1 MKYTVDGGCS
11 YAVVFRVVQLVF
23 VSVGLVIGNVTS
35 ARAQQS
41 VSKTYIEQISED
53 RYSVKARGVPLV
65 HTLQEL
71 VAVSRLSLLYDPSL
85 VRDTDTFCVV
95 ESVDVEAVLRCLLK
109 PTRLDFYR
117 LSSGTYVLREGVQ
130 ERPLYGQLAGMV
142 IDFDTG
148 EPLPYASVV
157 LADANTGTA
166 TNEAGLFT
174 LGTLLPGRHLITATY
189 IGYQAMSDSVFI
201 PAGGEARSYFY
212 LKPKAIVS
220 DPIVINGLQQ
230 RLPSRSIGAGEADVE
245 LFDDVGGN
253 FATDVTRSIN
263 QVLGIALRSPLAD
276 LHIQGGESS
285 EHQMQLDG
293 VPVFNPVALGRFLG
307 AFSPLSIGRLSVQKA
322 GFGARYGSQLSGV
335 IQAEHSLVAR
345 GDERL
350 TALSDPLSVN
360 IRGNST
366 LKFSPVVQ
374 GPVMVAVRS
383 ALWDVYRAGS
393 LNQVMQ
399 DWNAVDP
406 ALTAQFLTQPYG
418 GSVYTPRDQSPSI
431 AFSDVHLATRLQTGS
446 FSRLYVSGYRGSSAL
461 ATDLVADVRST
472 QTPAEPDHLLLTRD
486 RYAWN
491 NTNGQIR
498 YEWVAGPRLLAS
510 ARLRGS
516 RHTMSHDY
524 GLVDERAIG
533 VTGLE
538 VLEDSLNEGGL
549 SRDRNEISEVA
560 LGTTLDYSLS
570 ASDHIEV
577 GFEGIHRTN
586 AIRLNTP
593 FFQQTNA
600 LAESW
605 LLAGYTELRRSLGVN
620 LQVDLGL
627 RASYLPRQAT
637 PFLEPR
643 AALRYDVAGP
653 RGAVYAARLAAG
665 LYRQFVAEFDLSSV
679 GPTALSPSVR
689 FWYPVDETL
698 PLPKAYHL
706 AGEFLWAPVDAWKV
720 RFEAY
725 QKWQPVVL
733 TVNYPTLLGLGPVIP
748 DAARH
753 AHFIEPASGRA
764 HGAGIHVERQG
775 LRAWQSVSYSYSASY
790 RTFASRFGGREV
802 TSPWNEP
809 HRLSVANDWYLTS
822 DLLVRAR
829 WHGVWGRAWGFRR
842 AYYDWLNAH
851 AGARAFPP
859 FDLSQPDAADHRL
872 PAHMQIDLGLSYAR
886 SVGGTRIQVSADVI
900 NALDRANVVDWSLG
914 QVGETYERVARTM
927 PGVTPVFTIKMSY

>member
-1 MKYTVDGGCS
+1 MALSCLA
-11 YAVVFRVVQLVF
+11 AVGAAAPV
-23 VSVGLVIGNVTS
+23 
-35 ARAQQS
+35 RAQQV
-41 VSKTYIEQISED
+41 VSEAYIVQVDEG
-53 RYSVKARGVPLV
+53 RYTVKAQGVPLV
-65 HTLQEL
+65 YTLQEL
-71 VAVSRLSLLYDPSL
+71 VTVSQLSLLYDPAL
-85 VRDTDTFCVV
+85 VRDLDTFCVA
-95 ESVDVEAVLRCLLK
+95 EAVDVEAVLRCLLK
-109 PTRLDFYR
+109 PARLDFYR
-117 LSSGTYVLREGVQ
+117 LSSGTYVLREGVH

-142 IDFDTG
+142 VDIDTG

-157 LADANTGTA
+157 LADAKTGTA

-174 LGTLLPGRHLITATY
+174 FSTLLPGRHLITATY
-189 IGYQAMSDSVFI
+189 LGYQAMSDSVFV

-230 RLPSRSIGAGEADVE
+230 RLPSRTIGSGEANVA
-245 LFDDVGGN
+245 LFDDAGGN
-253 FATDVTRSIN
+253 FATDVTRAIN
-263 QVLGIALRSPLAD
+263 QVLGVTLRSPLAD

-307 AFSPLSIGRLSVQKA
+307 AFSPLSIGRLTVQKA

-335 IQAEHSLVAR
+335 VQAEHSLVGR
-345 GDERL
+345 REERL

-360 IRGNST
+360 VRGNGT
-366 LKFSPVVQ
+366 LRLSPVVQ
-374 GPVMVAVRS
+374 GPLMVAVRG

-393 LNQVMQ
+393 LNQLIR
-399 DWNAVDP
+399 DWNGVDP
-406 ALTAQFLTQPYG
+406 ALTAQFLRQPYG
-418 GSVYTPRDQSPSI
+418 GAAYTPREQTPEI
-431 AFSDVHLATRLQTGS
+431 AFSDIHLATRLQTGV
-446 FSRLYVSGYRGSSAL
+446 FGRLYVSGYRGSNTL

-472 QTPAEPDHLLLTRD
+472 LTPPDPAHLLLTRD
-486 RYAWN
+486 RYAWDN
-491 NTNGQIR
+491 SNGQIR
-498 YEWVAGPRLLAS
+498 YEWVGGSRLLAS
-510 ARLRGS
+510 VRLRGS

-533 VTGLE
+533 VAGLE
-538 VLEDSLNEGGL
+538 ALEDSLNEGGIA
-549 SRDRNEISEVA
+549 RDRNEISEVA

-570 ASDHIEV
+570 STDHIEV

-593 FFQQTNA
+593 FFQQTDA

-605 LLAGYTELRRSLGVN
+605 LWAGYAELRRSLGMN
-620 LQVDLGL
+620 LQMDLGL
-627 RASYLPRQAT
+627 RASYLPHQAT

-643 AALRYDVAGP
+643 AALRYDLSGSQ
-653 RGAVYAARLAAG
+653 GAVYAVRVAAG

-679 GPTALSPSVR
+679 GPTALAPSVR

-706 AGEFLWAPVDAWKV
+706 AGEFLWTPFDAWNV
-720 RFEAY
+720 RIEAY
-725 QKWQPVVL
+725 QKWQPVL
-733 TVNYPTLLGLGPVIP
+733 LAVNYPTLLGLGPQIP

-764 HGAGIHVERQG
+764 HGAGVRIEREG
-775 LRAWQSVSYSYSASY
+775 VRAWQSVSYSYSASY
-790 RTFASRFGGREV
+790 RTYASRFDGREV

-809 HRLSVANDWYLTS
+809 HRLTMASDWYLTS
-822 DLLVRAR
+822 ALLVRAR

-859 FDLSQPDAADHRL
+859 FDLSQPDDADHRL
-872 PAHMQIDLGLSYAR
+872 PTYVQLDLGMSYGQAL
-886 SVGGTRIQVSADVI
+886 GGVHLQVSVDVI
-900 NALDRANVVDWSLG
+900 NALDRRNVVDWSLS
-914 QVGETYERVARTM
+914 QVGETYERIARTM
-927 PGVTPVFTIKMSY
+927 PGLTPVFTIKVSY

>member
-1 MKYTVDGGCS
+1 MKCIGDIRWLTLGALRWFVVALMGMGAVSPAMGQQATHEGYIVRVDEGRYT
-11 YAVVFRVVQLVF
+11 
-23 VSVGLVIGNVTS
+23 
-35 ARAQQS
+35 AR
-41 VSKTYIEQISED
+41 
-53 RYSVKARGVPLV
+53 ARGVPLV

-71 VAVSRLSLLYDPSL
+71 VTVTRLSLLYDPSL
-85 VRDTDTFCVV
+85 VRDIDTFCVI
-95 ESVDVEAVLRCLLK
+95 ESVEAEAVLRCLLE

-117 LSSGTYVLREGVQ
+117 LSSGTYVLREAVH
-130 ERPLYGQLAGMV
+130 ERPQYGQLAGMV
-142 IDFDTG
+142 IDIDTG

-174 LGTLLPGRHLITATY
+174 FSALLPGRHLITATY
-189 IGYQAMSDSVFI
+189 LGYQSMSDSVFI

-212 LKPKAIVS
+212 LRPKTIVS

-230 RLPSRSIGAGEADVE
+230 RLPSRGMGSGEADAA
-245 LFDDVGGN
+245 LFDDVGSN

-276 LHIQGGESS
+276 LHIQGGEAS
-285 EHQMQLDG
+285 EHQLQLDG

-307 AFSPLSIGRLSVQKA
+307 AFSPLAIGRLSVQKA
-322 GFGARYGSQLSGV
+322 GFGARFGSQLSGV
-335 IQAEHSLVAR
+335 IQAEHSLVDR
-345 GDERL
+345 GEDHV
-350 TALSDPLSVN
+350 TVLSDPLSVN
-360 IRGNST
+360 IRGNAQLRLS
-366 LKFSPVVQ
+366 SVVK
-374 GPVMVAVRS
+374 GPVMVAARGG
-383 ALWDVYRAGS
+383 LWDVYRAAS
-393 LNQVMQ
+393 LRGVME

-406 ALTAQFLTQPYG
+406 AVTAQFLSQPYG
-418 GSVYTPRDQSPSI
+418 SAAYAPLEQTPSI
-431 AFSDVHLATRLQTGS
+431 NFYDVHVATRLQTGS
-446 FSRLYVSGYRGSSAL
+446 FSRLYVSGYRGLNAL
-461 ATDLVADVRST
+461 ATDLVATVRST
-472 QTPAEPDHLLLTRD
+472 LTPPAADHLLLSRD
-486 RYAWN
+486 RYDWDN
-491 NTNGQIR
+491 SNGQIR

-510 ARLRGS
+510 ARVRGS

-524 GLVDERAIG
+524 GLVDEREAG

-538 VLEDSLNEGGL
+538 TLRDSLIEGGL

-560 LGTTLDYSLS
+560 VGTNLDYSLS
-570 ASDHIEV
+570 ATDHLEV
-577 GFEGIHRTN
+577 GVEGIHRANT
-586 AIRLNTP
+586 IRLNTP

-605 LLAGYTELRRSLGVN
+605 LVAGYTEFRRSLGMN
-620 LQVDLGL
+620 FQMDLGL

-637 PFLEPR
+637 PYVEPR

-653 RGAVYAARLAAG
+653 RGAVYAARVAAG

-679 GPTALSPSVR
+679 GPTALAPSVR

-698 PLPKAYHL
+698 PLPRAYHL

-720 RFEAY
+720 RLEAY
-725 QKWQPVVL
+725 QKWQPVLL

-748 DAARH
+748 DAAQH
-753 AHFIEPASGRA
+753 AHFIEQASGRA
-764 HGAGIHVERQG
+764 HGAGVHVERQG
-775 LRAWQSVSYSYSASY
+775 QRAWQSVSYSYSASY
-790 RTFASRFGGREV
+790 RTYASRFDGREV

-822 DLLVRAR
+822 ALLVRVR
-829 WHGVWGRAWGFRR
+829 WQGVWGRAWGFRR

-872 PAHMQIDLGLSYAR
+872 PAHRQLDLGVSYAR
-886 SVGGTRIQVSADVI
+886 LIGGAHIQVSADVI
-900 NALDRANVVDWSLG
+900 NVLNRANVVDWSLG
-914 QVGETYERVARTM
+914 QAGETYERVARAM
-927 PGVTPVFTIKMSY
+927 PGITPVVTIKVSY

>member
-1 MKYTVDGGCS
+1 MKYTVDGDYS
-11 YAVVFRVVQLVF
+11 YTLVFRVVQLVF
-23 VSVGLVIGNVTS
+23 VVVGLAAQHVTS
-35 ARAQQS
+35 AHAQQS
-41 VSKTYIEQISED
+41 VSETYIEQISED
-53 RYSVKARGVPLV
+53 RYTVKARGVPLV
-65 HTLQEL
+65 YTLQEL

-130 ERPLYGQLAGMV
+130 ERPQYGQLAGIV

-174 LGTLLPGRHLITATY
+174 LSTLLPGRHVITATY
-189 IGYQAMSDSVFI
+189 VGYQAMSDSVFI

-212 LKPKAIVS
+212 LKPKTIVS

-230 RLPSRSIGAGEADVE
+230 RLPSRAMGSGEADISV
-245 LFDDVGGN
+245 FDDAGGN

-335 IQAEHSLVAR
+335 IQAEHSLVGR
-345 GDERL
+345 SDEHL
-350 TALSDPLSVN
+350 TFLSDPLSVN
-360 IRGNST
+360 VRGNGT
-366 LKFSPVVQ
+366 LRLSRVVQ
-374 GPVMVAVRS
+374 GPLMVAARG

-393 LNQVMQ
+393 LNDVMR

-406 ALTAQFLTQPYG
+406 ALTAQFLRQPYG
-418 GSVYTPRDQSPSI
+418 GSAYTPRDQSPAI
-431 AFSDVHLATRLQTGS
+431 AFSDVHVATRLQTGS
-446 FSRLYVSGYRGSSAL
+446 FSRLYVSAYRGSNAL

-472 QTPAEPDHLLLTRD
+472 LTPSDPDHLMLTRD
-486 RYAWN
+486 RYEWDN
-491 NTNGQIR
+491 SIGQIR
-498 YEWVAGPRLLAS
+498 YEWVAGSRLLAS
-510 ARLRGS
+510 ARVRGS
-516 RHTMSHDY
+516 RHSMSHDY
-524 GLVDERAIG
+524 GLVDELAIG
-533 VTGLE
+533 VSGLE

-577 GFEGIHRTN
+577 GLEGIHRTN

-593 FFQQTNA
+593 FFLQTNA

-605 LLAGYTELRRSLGVN
+605 LVAGYTEFRRSLGVN
-620 LQVDLGL
+620 LQMDLGL
-627 RASYLPRQAT
+627 RASYLPQQAT
-637 PFLEPR
+637 LFLEPR
-643 AALRYDVAGP
+643 VSLRYDVAGP

-679 GPTALSPSVR
+679 GPTALVPSVR

-698 PLPKAYHL
+698 RLPKAYHL
-706 AGEFLWAPVDAWKV
+706 AGEFLWAPVEPLKV
-720 RFEAY
+720 RVEAY
-725 QKWQPVVL
+725 HKWQPVLL
-733 TVNYPTLLGLGPVIP
+733 TVNYPTLLGLGPAIP

-764 HGAGIHVERQG
+764 YGAGVHVERQG
-775 LRAWQSVSYSYSASY
+775 QRAWQSVSYSYSASF
-790 RTFASRFGGREV
+790 RTYASRFDGREV

-809 HRLSVANDWYLTS
+809 HRLSLTNDWYLTS
-822 DLLVRAR
+822 DLLVRVR
-829 WHGVWGRAWGFRR
+829 WNGVWGRAWGFRR

-872 PAHMQIDLGLSYAR
+872 PAHRQLDLGMSYAR
-886 SVGGTRIQVSADVI
+886 TLGGAHVQVSADVI
-900 NALDRANVVDWSLG
+900 NVLNRDNVVDWSLSQAG
-914 QVGETYERVARTM
+914 DTYERIARTM
-927 PGVTPVFTIKMSY
+927 PGLTPVFTIKVSY